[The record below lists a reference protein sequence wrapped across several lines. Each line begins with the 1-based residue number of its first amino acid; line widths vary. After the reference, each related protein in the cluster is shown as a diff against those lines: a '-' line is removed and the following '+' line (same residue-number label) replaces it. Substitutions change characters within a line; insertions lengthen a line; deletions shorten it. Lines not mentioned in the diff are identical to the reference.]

1 MEVEGEMC
9 GFDSKKAALFCS
21 GSPYRTVSVCV
32 RQNEEKK
39 QNRKKTRNQS
49 YTKKSYLSYRTAEY
63 TGPKEHTPRTDV
75 AVHYV
80 ATHTHT

>member
-39 QNRKKTRNQS
+39 TKQKKTGTSPILKNPIC
-49 YTKKSYLSYRTAEY
+49 RTEQQNIQAQKNTLLEQMLLY
-63 TGPKEHTPRTDV
+63 IM
-75 AVHYV
+75 
-80 ATHTHT
+80 